1 MDTHLSGI
9 PLKREEGN
17 SHHPGITGSSYDTYK
32 RVSDLVIALLLLAL
46 GWPLLLLIGI
56 LIKVDSPGP
65 VIFRQVRI
73 GRGGKPFS
81 MLKFRTMIQGGD
93 ELLAEHLDRD
103 PALKLS
109 YKQYQKLK
117 DDPRLTWAGLI
128 LRRSSLDELPQLW
141 NVINGEMS
149 LVGPR
154 PYLPEQTE
162 LYGDAASYVQAL
174 PGITGLWQVSG
185 RNQLS
190 FRERARLDEDYL
202 RERSFGMD
210 LHILWRT
217 VWVMITGRGAY

>member
-9 PLKREEGN
+9 PFKREEGN
-17 SHHPGITGSSYDTYK
+17 SHHPGITESSYDTYK

-93 ELLAEHLDRD
+93 ELLAGHLDRD

-149 LVGPR
+149 LVRVNIGRHKKPSPSRLYTGIAAKPRGP
-154 PYLPEQTE
+154 LPRN
-162 LYGDAASYVQAL
+162 SCNNK
-174 PGITGLWQVSG
+174 VS
-185 RNQLS
+185 
-190 FRERARLDEDYL
+190 A
-202 RERSFGMD
+202 
-210 LHILWRT
+210 
-217 VWVMITGRGAY
+217 